1 MESNDPSKRL
11 ITDGESFGR
20 LIRFLESRK
29 VLVFDYETSGLAWY
43 RHAEAVGVGLG
54 SWDDQGR
61 FWAAYVPW
69 GHKTGEQQLDR
80 SIVVPEVLRLLANPN
95 TLKAAHNI
103 KFEDH
108 FTRKLGGIVAGPRYD
123 TMVGARLYD
132 ENRDINLEYRAA
144 SDLRIEGAFD
154 QKRVVER
161 EIGQLARQNRMKV
174 KDYKNRYGYS
184 ELSIYRCGIYGCTD
198 VHHCGGLLE
207 HYERWGL
214 SSRYPRIWPTEM
226 ALTEILCDMEQV
238 GLPVDVAYLQEL
250 QQTLSAELERIE
262 SKLIEVIGV
271 QFDPA
276 KDNNVLW
283 LFEKLGLIKKERDAF
298 GNTIVKAFK
307 KTRTGEVAIDA
318 EVLQTFVHVHPS
330 IQLIL
335 DWREAEKLRN
345 TYTASILDKTD
356 DKGIV
361 HGDLQQV
368 GTNTGRLS
376 CKAPNYHNMPAES
389 EKRALAATGKKL
401 EDGGLDPWSIRRG
414 FPVRNAQTPR
424 LFLDYSQ
431 IELRVLAWYSRDPVM
446 MNAYLNGEDIHKRT
460 AVEVFGEY
468 DKATRR
474 KAKVINFGLS
484 YCLTDQGFARQAN
497 IPLEEATR
505 FLDTFFQ
512 KFGGIK
518 QFRFQFWSAI
528 RQNPEHSFNNLF
540 GRTRRLPH
548 IAATEKWV
556 KARAERQAIGTL
568 IQGTAAELTKES
580 LVRISRFL
588 KAEKLPAWI
597 VNNVHDDIQIDADR
611 SCLTY
616 VAQHAKRLMEDYPEF
631 QPMPIITDCEVSETN
646 WAEKKKLEMA
656 A

>member
-1 MESNDPSKRL
+1 MAVQLTVFPTVESDDPSKRL
-11 ITDGESFGR
+11 ITDGEAFGR

-29 VLVFDYETSGLAWY
+29 VVVFDYETSGLAWY
-43 RHAEAVGVGLG
+43 RNAEAVGVALG

-61 FWAAYVPW
+61 FWGAYVPW
-69 GHKTGEQQLDR
+69 AHKTGEKQLDR
-80 SIVVPEVLRLLANPN
+80 SIVVPALLRLLANPN

-108 FTRKLGGIVAGPRYD
+108 FTRKLGGVVAGPRYD

-132 ENRDINLEYRAA
+132 ENREINLEHRAA
-144 SDLRIEGAFD
+144 TDLRREDAFT
-154 QKRVVER
+154 QKRMVEA

-174 KDYKNRYGYS
+174 KEYKNKYGYS
-184 ELSIYRCGIYGCTD
+184 ELSIHRCGIYACTD

-207 HYERWGL
+207 LYEGWGM

-238 GLPVDVAYLQEL
+238 GLPVDVAYLQGL
-250 QQTLSAELERIE
+250 QQTLAAELERIE
-262 SKLIEVIGV
+262 TKLNEILGLK
-271 QFDPA
+271 FDPA
-276 KDNNVLW
+276 KDEMVKW
-283 LFEKLGLIKKERDAF
+283 LLEHQGVVITKRTRGGEKAL
-298 GNTIVKAFK
+298 
-307 KTRTGEVAIDA
+307 DA
-318 EVLQTFVHVHPS
+318 EVLQAVVNVHPA

-356 DKGIV
+356 AHGIV

-431 IELRVLAWYSRDPVM
+431 IELRVLAWYTRDPVM
-446 MNAYLNGEDIHKRT
+446 MQAYLNGEDIHKRT

-484 YCLTDQGFARQAN
+484 YCLTDQGFSRQAG

-505 FLDTFFQ
+505 FLETFFQ
-512 KFGGIK
+512 KFSGIR

-548 IAATEKWV
+548 IVAQEKWIRS
-556 KARAERQAIGTL
+556 RAERQAIGTL

-588 KAEKLPAWI
+588 KEEKLPAWI

-611 SCLTY
+611 NCLTH
-616 VAQHAKRLMEDYPEF
+616 VALNAKRLMEAYPEF
-631 QPMPIITDCEVSETN
+631 QPMPIITDTEWSETN
-646 WAEKKKLEMA
+646 WAEKKKLEVA
-656 A
+656 K